1 MNIVQ
6 INNFIKK
13 IANCTELVHSFYTDS
28 VYECWNSKGNVD
40 YGSVVFCIK
49 KTRMRERTMIY
60 DAIMYYGDRLL
71 DDKSNRDAVWADATN
86 VIQSIIGTINNIDG
100 NVSVAYPYDITL
112 FEQDFADELAGAYAS
127 ISVEVEGV
135 GECGD
140 LLSGYEDNSSEE
152 IKLENI
158 TRTFTVNGT
167 YDVVSGEDY
176 DAISMVRVIVD
187 VPLQEKSVEIQ
198 HNGSY
203 TITPDEGYEGVTS
216 IDIDVDVPLQP
227 KSVNIEDNG
236 SYTITPD
243 EEYDGLTNIDVNV
256 EIPLQEKSVT
266 YLEAGSYEIVPD
278 DEYKALTKVNVE
290 VSLEGKQIIPNGFR
304 FTGGDLST
312 VEWDKYDWSMVYD
325 TSSFFENC
333 TTSDPSWTKR
343 FEDNFNGEFYAVD
356 RLFKGYKGSSVP
368 LINDLKP
375 INTSYMFYG
384 CVNLEEIPQIDTSN
398 STDTS
403 YMFVDCKKISSIP
416 YLDISNSTNTQNMFC
431 DCTNLTS
438 VALSSNNKSTTMNR
452 MFSGCT
458 NLEEISQIDTSN
470 STNLG
475 YMFCECKKLRIPP
488 VIEARNATNI
498 GSIFQGCSELEEVR
512 IHNLFV
518 VAAPNLAGYQNLRY
532 IELTNCTKTTG
543 MNGLFKNNKKLENV
557 VLSGT
562 QNVTNFY
569 DAFGSCSALKT
580 VSELDISSCTNFN
593 YVFQGCYALEEVRL
607 KGNPSSITSLNG
619 PFSLIE
625 TNGTLYYD
633 DRYDYSRIINTLPST
648 WTAVP
653 YTVVE

>member
-13 IANCTELVHSFYTDS
+13 IANCTELVHSFYTNS

-243 EEYDGLTNIDVNV
+243 EGYDGLTNIDVNV

-304 FTGGDLST
+304 FKSGDMSL
-312 VEWDKYDWSMVYD
+312 VEWDKYDWGMVYD
-325 TSSFFENC
+325 TPSFFEGC
-333 TTSDPSWTKR
+333 TASDESWTKR
-343 FEDNFNGEFYAVD
+343 FEDNFNGEIWNAYNLFYQ
-356 RLFKGYKGSSVP
+356 FGGS
-368 LINDLKP
+368 
-375 INTSYMFYG
+375 T
-384 CVNLEEIPQIDTSN
+384 IPHIDTSN
-398 STDTS
+398 VTNMQSMFSGCSEWNGTPSLMTDNVTNMQS
-403 YMFVDCKKISSIP
+403 MFSGCKKIQSVTLSDTSKVTNMQSMFSGCNNLISVEG
-416 YLDISNSTNTQNMFC
+416 LDTRNSTSVRELFRDCNNLVHMPLIDVNNVTNRNLLENIFKGC
-431 DCTNLTS
+431 SSLESIKLHNVVDLYYIFFNDCTNLHDIEL
-438 VALSSNNKSTTMNR
+438 VNCNGSTNFQQKFR
-452 MFSGCT
+452 GLK
-458 NLEEISQIDTSN
+458 NLETVKF
-470 STNLG
+470 T
-475 YMFCECKKLRIPP
+475 
-488 VIEARNATNI
+488 
-498 GSIFQGCSELEEVR
+498 
-512 IHNLFV
+512 
-518 VAAPNLAGYQNLRY
+518 
-532 IELTNCTKTTG
+532 
-543 MNGLFKNNKKLENV
+543 NV
-557 VLSGT
+557 VGI
-562 QNVTNFY
+562 TNMY
-569 DAFGSCSALKT
+569 DAFGGCSKLKS
-580 VSELDISSCTNFN
+580 VSELDIGACTNMN
-593 YVFQGCYALEEVRL
+593 YTFQGCYELEEVWMRGEP
-607 KGNPSSITSLNG
+607 KSSMSTNA
-619 PFSLIE
+619 PFTLIE
-625 TNGTLYYD
+625 TQGTLYYD
-633 DRYDYSRIINTLPST
+633 DRYDYSIIISKLPAT

-653 YTVVE
+653 YTVND